1 MTKYKKALLLI
12 IMGGCAITYTYAYF
26 KLDGIF
32 RLVMSIVF
40 LLLFIKTFIEYRRT
54 KNRMKGM
61 IKWI

>member
-12 IMGGCAITYTYAYF
+12 FIGGCAITYTIAYF

>member
-12 IMGGCAITYTYAYF
+12 VIGRCAITYRYAYF
-26 KLDGIF
+26 KLDGVF

-40 LLLFIKTFIEYRRT
+40 LLLFIKTSIEYRRT